1 MVEESV
7 EGRLRDLI
15 QDLKE
20 SAEDFVEGFQM
31 AIEMSEVKE
40 IARRMAVTNS
50 FDSILTMLG
59 VLIGS
64 YVSGLRDPRVVI
76 NVFLGGALAIAMSGT
91 LGTYMTERAER
102 VSKVKELETAVLMD
116 LDETIVG
123 KAEKI
128 SALLIALIS
137 GITPALVVLSLTVP
151 FVIAELRLL
160 SLEHAFMIS
169 IGETLA
175 IMFFIGVY
183 LGKISKENKVLYGFV
198 YVALGIILLLVM
210 TSLGVD

>member
-7 EGRLRDLI
+7 RDRMHDLI
-15 QDLKE
+15 RDFRE

-64 YVSGLRDPRVVI
+64 YVSGLRDPKVMI

-102 VSKVKELETAVLMD
+102 ISKVKELETAVLMD

-137 GITPALVVLSLTVP
+137 GITPALVVLSLTAP
-151 FVIAELRLL
+151 FLMAELKFL
-160 SLEHAFMIS
+160 SLEHAFIVS
-169 IGETLA
+169 IGETL
-175 IMFFIGVY
+175 ITMFLIGVY
-183 LGKISKENKVLYGFV
+183 LGKISRESKVLYGLV
-198 YVALGIILLLVM
+198 YVALGVVLLLIM
-210 TSLGVD
+210 TSLGVG